1 MLVRPIVIA
10 LVALAFANA
19 TAARADDRLLSDDS
33 FAVRSTG
40 TLRVDGALLVAMPSA
55 LPSGMA
61 YGLSAGITRECGCHL
76 AYGARAS
83 WVYVSESSTF
93 WNVMQQDLR
102 LRATGSVRHVF
113 GRGSLALQLGLGTNI
128 VYEDRTRAQG
138 MAAMLSGSALETRAL
153 AALPAADLEAVV
165 ALHVAGPWLM
175 IVSGGP
181 TVDVLSGNLRGGW
194 TAELGVGWQP

>member
-1 MLVRPIVIA
+1 VRFA
-10 LVALAFANA
+10 LVALIAFAP
-19 TAARADDRLLSDDS
+19 AARADDRLLSDDS
-33 FAVRSTG
+33 FAVKSTG

-55 LPSGMA
+55 LPSGMMT
-61 YGLSAGITRECGCHL
+61 GLSAGITRECGCHL

-83 WVYVSESSTF
+83 WAYVSESSTF
-93 WNVMQQDLR
+93 WNVTQQDLR
-102 LRATGSVRHVF
+102 LRATGSLRHTF

-128 VYEDRTRAQG
+128 VYEHRTAAQ
-138 MAAMLSGSALETRAL
+138 AMTANLSGGSFESRAV

-181 TVDVLSGNLRGGW
+181 AVDVLSGNLRGGW

>member
-1 MLVRPIVIA
+1 MLVRSIVIA
-10 LVALAFANA
+10 LVALAFTHAP
-19 TAARADDRLLSDDS
+19 AAHGDDRLLSDDT
-33 FAVRSTG
+33 FAVKSTG
-40 TLRVDGALLVAMPSA
+40 TLRLDGAMLVAMPSA

-61 YGLSAGITRECGCHL
+61 TGLSAGITRECGCLL
-76 AYGARAS
+76 AYGARVQWA
-83 WVYVSESSTF
+83 YISESSTF
-93 WNVMQQDLR
+93 WNVTQQDLR
-102 LRATGSVRHVF
+102 LRATGSLRHAF

-138 MAAMLSGSALETRAL
+138 MAAMLSGSALETRAV

-175 IVSGGP
+175 IASGGP
-181 TVDVLSGNLRGGW
+181 SVDILSGNLRGGW